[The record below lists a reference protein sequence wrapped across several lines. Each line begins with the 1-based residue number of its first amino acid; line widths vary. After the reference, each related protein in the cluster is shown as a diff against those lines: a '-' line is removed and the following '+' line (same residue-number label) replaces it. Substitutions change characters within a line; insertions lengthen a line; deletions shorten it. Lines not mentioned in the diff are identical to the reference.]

1 MAPVDRTLSLK
12 LSSDAMYKAEHVV
25 EDKQKAGDDQ
35 QIQKLEWIQSRLH
48 DDYNSNSILRK
59 SFRMEK
65 KMLNEVRAKDQE
77 IKERLSTEITLLPEK
92 EEDRLAAKRLAFGKY
107 LNGWFIY
114 NILIIKLIIFSEQ

>member
-1 MAPVDRTLSLK
+1 LAPVDRTLSLK

-107 LNGWFIY
+107 LNGWFFIT
-114 NILIIKLIIFSEQ
+114 F

>member
-1 MAPVDRTLSLK
+1 
-12 LSSDAMYKAEHVV
+12 
-25 EDKQKAGDDQ
+25 
-35 QIQKLEWIQSRLH
+35 
-48 DDYNSNSILRK
+48 
-59 SFRMEK
+59 MEK